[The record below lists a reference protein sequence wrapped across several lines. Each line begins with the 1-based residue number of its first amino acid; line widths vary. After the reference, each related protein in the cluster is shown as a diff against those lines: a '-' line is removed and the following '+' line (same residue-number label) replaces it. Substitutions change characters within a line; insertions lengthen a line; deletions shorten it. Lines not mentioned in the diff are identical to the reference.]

1 MYEECTM
8 LKKTGPDSKGPAEF
22 VFFAWE
28 MLPDELFLVS
38 LVVSVVFGFVW
49 LLGAAF
55 RTFFD

>member
-1 MYEECTM
+1 M